1 VSATGTRAP
10 PELARIDR
18 IRPQPYHAAVAAPV
32 EVRDFESFSDY
43 EACARLQTDVW
54 GFSPADAVP
63 PLHLIAMHHFGGVL
77 VGAFDSGRMV
87 GFVCGFSGWDRDHPY
102 HHSHML
108 AVVPAFRGSGLGE
121 TLKWA
126 QRERVLANGI
136 ELVNWTFDPLQAV
149 NANLNIHRLGAVVRK
164 YRVNLYGESTS
175 PLHGTLP
182 TDRFEAEWL
191 LRSERVVQAQ
201 AGTLAEL
208 ESWASL
214 PRANPTDRDAAGF
227 ARSSDAPE
235 LGIEEEAF
243 LVQIPESINA
253 IMAADMGLALDW
265 RLKARQ
271 LFQSYFERAYAVT
284 GFHRSPSG
292 AFYRL
297 EREELPAD

>member
-1 VSATGTRAP
+1 M
-10 PELARIDR
+10 D
-18 IRPQPYHAAVAAPV
+18 
-32 EVRDFESFSDY
+32 VRDFESFSDY
-43 EACARLQTDVW
+43 EACARLQTEVW

-77 VGAFDSGRMV
+77 VGAFDGDRMV

-108 AVVPAFRGSGLGE
+108 AVVPEYRGSGLGE

-126 QRERVLANGI
+126 QRDRVLAKGI

-149 NANLNIHRLGAVVRK
+149 NANLNINRLGAIVRK

-175 PLHGTLP
+175 PLHGSLP

-191 LRSERVVQAQ
+191 LNSERVAQ
-201 AGTLAEL
+201 ARAGTFPDLD
-208 ESWASL
+208 SWASL
-214 PRANPTDRDAAGF
+214 PRANPAERDDAGF
-227 ARSSDAPE
+227 VRSPDEPDLE
-235 LGIEEEAF
+235 IDDEFF
-243 LVQIPESINA
+243 LVQIPESLNA
-253 IMAADMGLALDW
+253 IMAADVGLALDW
-265 RLKARQ
+265 RLKTRR

-284 GFHRSPSG
+284 GFHRSPEG